1 MPRLDKETK
10 ERIKEL
16 ELKELQEIVL
26 KLASK
31 EQSVYDYIF
40 ANYLDKEFGEKELF
54 EITKADLDIIFEKR
68 YNGYAEELKLANML
82 AACVKRLN
90 EFTKNSKNK
99 TYEADLILYILKVPF
114 SLDKKLFG
122 TCFTQ
127 YDSKV
132 AMLVK
137 RLITVVTKKLHED
150 YKIEY
155 ETTINDYLKRLHQ
168 TSRHINTVFNMPKT
182 MSEVYLEKPLNE
194 VISDLSI

>member
-31 EQSVYDYIF
+31 EQSVYEYIF
-40 ANYLDKEFGEKELF
+40 A
-54 EITKADLDIIFEKR
+54 KR
-68 YNGYAEELKLANML
+68 YKGYAEELQQANML
-82 AACVKRLN
+82 AACIKRLN
-90 EFTKNSKNK
+90 EFTKISKNK
-99 TYEADLILYILKVPF
+99 TFEADLLIYILKVPF
-114 SLDKKLFG
+114 SPNSNLFG
-122 TCFTQ
+122 TSFTQ

-150 YKIEY
+150 YRIDY
-155 ETTINDYLKRLHQ
+155 EATINNYLKRLHQ
-168 TSRHINTVFNMPKT
+168 TSNHLNTVFYMPKT
-182 MSEVYLEKPLNE
+182 LSEVYP
-194 VISDLSI
+194 